1 MAGENQKPEQSLF
14 VRFWK
19 LAGWIW
25 VGLVV
30 SFTVGPRLPTTVII
44 INEAG
49 KIDFYSGE
57 EVRVERPWVRATSL
71 GHISAYAL
79 LMWWFAQLR
88 HRKQYL
94 RVAVLFLLMGA
105 GLELLQ
111 GVIPHRSSSATDM
124 MANFGGTI
132 FGWLLALM
140 HSQICFSGQSL
151 TPYSSR
157 SSE

>member
-1 MAGENQKPEQSLF
+1 MGENQKPEQSLF
-14 VRFWK
+14 VRLWK
-19 LAGWIW
+19 LTGWIW

-30 SFTVGPRLPTTVII
+30 FLTVGPNLPTTVII
-44 INEAG
+44 ANEAG
-49 KIDFYSGE
+49 KLEFYSE
-57 EVRVERPWVRATSL
+57 EEIELERPWVRATSL
-71 GHISAYAL
+71 GHIGAYTL

-94 RVAVLFLLMGA
+94 RVAVLFLLMGT
-105 GLELLQ
+105 GLELVQ
-111 GVIPHRSSSATDM
+111 GFIPVRSLSATDM
-124 MANFGGTI
+124 IANFGGTI